1 MPSRRSSLLPTLL
14 ATFALTTISP
24 LFAQDEEPLAVPEGD
39 QVLASEPTTVPEL
52 FEGALLTV
60 KLARPELAKIY
71 LGRILQLNP
80 DDSQLLALRD
90 KNGMS
95 ALLSLARLDQ
105 VNPEASELL
114 SRVTE
119 AAKTQ
124 VGNPE
129 YATDLIKLLNGTAR
143 DRDEA
148 TTQLQLLG
156 QYAVAPLL
164 KAIVDS
170 PEQRETLVLTL
181 ARLGQPAIDPLVGA
195 LQSPID
201 EVKTTAAQVLGAI
214 GGEDEVIWLLEPA
227 FSPNSPPG
235 TQAVARK
242 AIARIRYKDPSKTS
256 RVTSYGAAEK
266 LQKTSLDYLANQ
278 FDWPPKYEEMN
289 DIPVWTWSDDE
300 QTVVENVTSR
310 RNASTYFAERLARD
324 SAELAPSSDESA
336 ELILAAMMVRDI
348 EEAGWD
354 QPIPTGPGTAHDIAV
369 EAGPEFCSQV
379 LKLSLDNQIVG
390 SALSSAHALGL
401 NGSRNQLR
409 GATSPAIVEALNS
422 AHPRVQLA
430 AAITILQWE
439 PNQSFRGSSRIVPI
453 LGRAIQSD
461 DRPQSVVIDP
471 NGQRGTTT
479 AAIFQ
484 ELGYRG
490 SVAETG
496 QEGFRIAA
504 ERGDIEL
511 GIVHPSTIRWGL
523 TQTLTNLRA
532 DARTRDLPLVVYG
545 PRSIRSR
552 FDLLQDEFQN
562 VVYIDEGTSPV
573 EINKA
578 LQPVLAQISPP
589 PLTPAQRSNQIR
601 EASYWLRR
609 IASTGLSDI
618 FDLAPIEEEIRLAT
632 SNPVAADNAVV
643 ALGGI
648 GLPSAQLHL
657 FEIME
662 SPNMDMK
669 LRQQA
674 GFQLAFHVQRFGNLL
689 KPDVLRRLQALSGNT
704 NDGDLETAIAS
715 VLGSLHPDEQRSRKL
730 ILSTPPS
737 TQPVTE
743 PTKL

>member
-24 LFAQDEEPLAVPEGD
+24 LCAQDEEPLAVPEGD

-80 DDSQLLALRD
+80 DNSQLLALRD
-90 KNGMS
+90 NNGMS

-129 YATDLIKLLNGTAR
+129 YANDLIKLLSGSAR
-143 DRDEA
+143 ERDEA

-156 QYAVAPLL
+156 PYAVAPILR
-164 KAIVDS
+164 AVVS
-170 PEQRETLVLTL
+170 NPENRDLFTLTL

-235 TQAVARK
+235 TQEVARK
-242 AIARIRYKDPSKTS
+242 AIARIRYQDPAKTT
-256 RVTSYGAAEK
+256 RVTGYGAAEK

-278 FDWPPKYEEMN
+278 FDWPAKYEDMN
-289 DIPVWTWSDDE
+289 EIPVWSWSDTE

-310 RNASTYFAERLARD
+310 RNAGTYFAERLARD
-324 SAELAPSSDESA
+324 SAELAPSSNESA

-354 QPIPTGPGTAHDIAV
+354 QPIPTGPGTAHDLAV
-369 EAGPEFCSQV
+369 EAGPEFCSQI
-379 LKLSLDNQIVG
+379 LKLSLDNHIVG

-409 GATSPAIVEALNS
+409 GRTAPPIVDALSS

-430 AAITILQWE
+430 AAITILQWD
-439 PNQSFRGSSRIVPI
+439 PKLSFRGSSRIVPI

-471 NGQRGTTT
+471 NGQRGTST
-479 AAIFQ
+479 AALFQ

-504 ERGDIEL
+504 ERGDVEI
-511 GIVHPSTIRWGL
+511 GILHPNTIRWGL
-523 TQTLTNLRA
+523 TQTLTNLRT
-532 DARTRDLPLVVYG
+532 DSRTRDLPLVVFG

-552 FDLLQDEFQN
+552 FDLLQDQFEN
-562 VVYIDEGTSPV
+562 VVYIDEGTSPI

-589 PLTPAQRSNQIR
+589 PLTSAQRSQQIR
-601 EASYWLRR
+601 EASFWLRQ
-609 IASTGLSDI
+609 IATTRLSEI

-632 SNPVAADNAVV
+632 TNSASADNAVV

-674 GFQLAFHVQRFGNLL
+674 GFQLAFHIQRFGNLL
-689 KPDVLRRLQALSGNT
+689 KPEILRRLQAMSGST
-704 NDGDLETAIAS
+704 NDKDLETAIAS

-730 ILSTPPS
+730 IFSTPS
-737 TQPVTE
+737 SMEPVTA